1 MEYLPNISNV
11 LWKEHPAV
19 RDEIIGSWAPASG
32 IAEAGPDY
40 DAERQAWIGF
50 NLVSGVGPVRTERLI
65 DLFGSLADAWRAQ
78 PGRLRQVLDEG
89 TVERLVE
96 VRNQGE
102 VDRTIERMIETGISA
117 ITLLDD
123 DYPELLA
130 EIPAPPPL
138 LYVKGDLLRDD
149 RQAVAIVGTRRMT
162 AYGRDLTASIAAGL
176 ARAGVTVV
184 SGLALGVDGAAHQA
198 ALDAG
203 GRSLAVKGCGVAYP
217 YPATHRR
224 LSADIAGSG
233 ALIAEYPPDRKPDAN
248 NFPARNR
255 LISGLSLAT
264 VVIEAPE
271 RSGALITVSFAAD
284 QGREVFVVPGDVRSL
299 MSAGCNALLRE
310 GARAVRSAVD
320 ILEDLNIGG
329 RATAAPNQIAFP
341 MDDTERLVMATL
353 SREPKHIDEI
363 AAALGL
369 PIHQLAT
376 QLMMLELKGAV
387 RNTGAQHYAVS

>member
-1 MEYLPNISNV
+1 
-11 LWKEHPAV
+11 V
-19 RDEIIGSWAPASG
+19 RDGVSESWAPASG
-32 IAEAGPDY
+32 IAEAGVDY

-50 NLVSGVGPVRTERLI
+50 NLVSGVGPVRTQELLAR
-65 DLFGSLADAWRAQ
+65 FGSLADAWGAQ
-78 PGRLRQVLDEG
+78 PGRLRQMLDEG
-89 TVERLVE
+89 TVDRLVG
-96 VRNQGE
+96 VRNRGE
-102 VDRTIERMIETGISA
+102 VDRTIERMIETGIIA
-117 ITLLDD
+117 VTLLDD
-123 DYPELLA
+123 EYPELLA

-138 LYVKGDLLRDD
+138 LYVKGDLLRGD

-176 ARAGVTVV
+176 ARAGVTIV
-184 SGLALGVDGAAHQA
+184 SGLALGVDGTAHQA

-203 GRSLAVKGCGVAYP
+203 GRTLAVKGCGIAHP
-217 YPATHRR
+217 YPATHRKM
-224 LSADIAGSG
+224 SADIAGSG
-233 ALIAEYPPDRKPDAN
+233 ALIAEYPPDRKPDAA

-264 VVIEAPE
+264 VVVEAPE

-284 QGREVFVVPGDVRSL
+284 QGRDVFVVPGDVRSL
-299 MSAGCNALLRE
+299 MSAGCNALLRD
-310 GARAVRSAVD
+310 GARAVRSAED
-320 ILEDLNIGG
+320 ILEDLDIGG
-329 RATAAPNQIAFP
+329 RATASPMQTTLP
-341 MDDTERLVMATL
+341 MDDAERRVMATL

-387 RNTGAQHYAVS
+387 RNTGAQHYAVT

>member
-1 MEYLPNISNV
+1 M
-11 LWKEHPAV
+11 
-19 RDEIIGSWAPASG
+19 RDEVTESWAPVA
-32 IAEAGPDY
+32 IAEAGVDYDY

-50 NLVSGVGPVRTERLI
+50 NLVSGVGPVRTERLLDI
-65 DLFGSLADAWRAQ
+65 FGSLADAWVAA
-78 PGRLRQVLDEG
+78 PGRLRHVLDEG
-89 TVERLVE
+89 TTDRLVQ
-96 VRNQGE
+96 VRNGGE
-102 VDRTIERMIETGISA
+102 VDATIERMAETGIVA
-117 ITLLDD
+117 VILTDP
-123 DYPELLA
+123 DYPALLA

-138 LYVKGDLLRDD
+138 LYVRGDLLRAD

-184 SGLALGVDGAAHQA
+184 SGLALGVDGAAHKA

-203 GRSLAVKGCGVAYP
+203 GRTIAVKGCGIAHP
-217 YPATHRR
+217 YPATHRN
-224 LSADIAGSG
+224 LSAAIVGSG
-233 ALIAEYPPDRKPDAN
+233 ALIAEYPPDRKPDAA

-255 LISGLSLAT
+255 IISGLSLAT

-284 QGREVFVVPGDVRSL
+284 QGREVFVVPGDVRSV

-310 GARAVRSAVD
+310 GARPVRSAED

-329 RATAAPNQIAFP
+329 RASATPTQTTLP
-341 MDDTERLVMATL
+341 LDDAERRVIDQLT
-353 SREPKHIDEI
+353 REPRHIDEI

-369 PIHQLAT
+369 PIHHLAT
-376 QLMMLELKGAV
+376 QLMMLELQGAV
-387 RNTGAQHYAVS
+387 RNTGAQHYALT

>member
-1 MEYLPNISNV
+1 M
-11 LWKEHPAV
+11 
-19 RDEIIGSWAPASG
+19 RDEVMESWAPASG

-40 DAERQAWIGF
+40 DDERLAWIGF
-50 NLVSGVGPVRTERLI
+50 NLVSGVGPIRTQ
-65 DLFGSLADAWRAQ
+65 DLLTRFGSLADAWRTQ
-78 PGRLRQVLDEG
+78 PGRLRQVLDEW
-89 TVERLVE
+89 TVARLVE
-96 VRNQGE
+96 VRNRGE
-102 VDRTIERMIETGISA
+102 VDRTIERMIECGITA
-117 ITLLDD
+117 VTLQDD

-130 EIPAPPPL
+130 EIPAAPPL
-138 LYVKGDLLRDD
+138 LYVKGDLLPGD

-203 GRSLAVKGCGVAYP
+203 GRTLAVKGCGIAHP
-217 YPATHRR
+217 YPATHRK
-224 LSADIAGSG
+224 LSADIAGAG

-284 QGREVFVVPGDVRSL
+284 QGRDVFVVPGDVRSL
-299 MSAGCNALLRE
+299 MSAGCNALLRD
-310 GARAVRSAVD
+310 GARAVRSAED

-329 RATAAPNQIAFP
+329 RATVAPSQATLP
-341 MDDTERLVMATL
+341 MDDAERRVIDQL
-353 SREPKHIDEI
+353 SREPRHIDEI

-387 RNTGAQHYAVS
+387 RNTGAQHYALS